1 MEIICDDRESYVN
14 KYLDKYAD
22 KYNISYKIERINIG
36 DFAISFNG
44 KMLLIVERKTWNDL
58 AASMTD
64 GRKDNINKLKSLRD
78 ETGCYI
84 SYLIEGDATP
94 SRKKYYNKFP
104 YKNLR
109 AHLDHIM
116 FRDNIHVCHSSNHEN
131 SAYRLFELANNFLSN
146 KVIIDKYKVQGGAE
160 DNKLLKKKYD
170 SCINR
175 CSLIIKRL
183 PYIGSIISD
192 LLVEN
197 KITIKTIA
205 NKTVD
210 IDKIAD
216 IKYLSGKR
224 IGYKKAEKIFN
235 NYKVLSSTNK
245 TNKKIHTNIL
255 SEVPL
260 ISKKTAEKIVD
271 KYNLIDIING
281 VIKFDDL
288 KTIKTNKKQ
297 LGNKA
302 INNIINFLTN

>member
-22 KYNISYKIERINIG
+22 KYNISYKIERINVG
-36 DFAISFNG
+36 DFAITFNG
-44 KMLLIVERKTWNDL
+44 KMLLIIERKTWNDL

-94 SRKKYYNKFP
+94 NRKKYYNNFP

-116 FRDNIHVCHSSNHEN
+116 FRDNIHICHSNNHEN
-131 SAYRLFELANNFLSN
+131 SAYRLFELANNFLTN

-175 CSLIIKRL
+175 SSLIIKRL
-183 PYIGSIISD
+183 PYIGSILSD

-235 NYKVLSSTNK
+235 NYKILSNINK
-245 TNKKIHTNIL
+245 TNKKIHVNIL
-255 SEVPL
+255 SEIPL
-260 ISKKTAEKIVD
+260 ISKKTAEKIID
-271 KYNLIDIING
+271 KYNLIDIIND
-281 VIKFDDL
+281 ITKFDDL
-288 KTIKTNKKQ
+288 KTIKPNKKY
-297 LGNKA
+297 LGDKA
-302 INNIINFLTN
+302 VNNIINFLTN